1 MKLLLRE
8 RLTFLSRVPG
18 LLVYICFIIV
28 DVMTD
33 ACTMFLNFIA
43 VKLFRKYF
51 YIDIILHIYIF
62 NIYFYIF
69 VIDSLFILY
78 IYFFCKFIL
87 SFPSFNIQTLVSFCI
102 DVRVVLEDVS
112 ISFSLLTVT
121 KAIP

>member
-51 YIDIILHIYIF
+51 YIDIILHIYIYS
-62 NIYFYIF
+62 IYIFIYSLLIRYLFYIYIF
-69 VIDSLFILY
+69 FSVNLFRPFHLLIFKLL
-78 IYFFCKFIL
+78 FHSAL
-87 SFPSFNIQTLVSFCI
+87 M
-102 DVRVVLEDVS
+102 LEL
-112 ISFSLLTVT
+112 FWKMCRFRFLF
-121 KAIP
+121 